1 MRLLCDI
8 SVRQKIH
15 GIDVANTWS
24 HLVLTAIKNCQYDD
38 DIDKSMGSP
47 TVLRPFLM
55 GLT

>member
-38 DIDKSMGSP
+38 DIDLKTHYHEISY
-47 TVLRPFLM
+47 F
-55 GLT
+55 